1 MSYNKYYNKKTYTS
15 DGIKHDSCKEANRWA
30 ELKLL
35 QRAGE
40 ISDLQRQVEFELIP
54 NQYEVVEKVSS
65 KTGKPLKPKTKLI
78 ERKVCYIAD
87 FVYTDKH
94 GNRVVEDTK
103 SEITQ
108 TPVFVVKRKLM
119 LYIHGIKVKIV

>member
-1 MSYNKYYNKKTYTS
+1 MNYNKYYNQKTYTS
-15 DGIKHDSCKEANRWA
+15 DGIKHDSQKEAMRWA

-40 ISDLQRQVEFELIP
+40 IYDLQRQVEFELIP
-54 NQYEVVEKVSS
+54 NQYDLIERVS
-65 KTGKPLKPKTKLI
+65 KNTGKPLKSEKKLI

-87 FVYTDKH
+87 FVYTDKN
-94 GNRVVEDTK
+94 GNIVVEDTK

-119 LYIHGIKVKIV
+119 LYVHGIKVKII

>member
-1 MSYNKYYNKKTYTS
+1 
-15 DGIKHDSCKEANRWA
+15 
-30 ELKLL
+30 
-35 QRAGE
+35 
-40 ISDLQRQVEFELIP
+40 
-54 NQYEVVEKVSS
+54 VVEKISS
-65 KTGKPLKPKTKLI
+65 KTGKPLKPETKLV

-87 FVYTDKH
+87 FVYTDKN
-94 GNRVVEDTK
+94 GSKVVEDTK

>member
-1 MSYNKYYNKKTYTS
+1 MNYNKYYNQKTYTS
-15 DGIKHDSCKEANRWA
+15 DGIKHDSRKEANRWA

-54 NQYEVVEKVSS
+54 NQYEVVEKISS
-65 KTGKPLKPKTKLI
+65 KTGKPLKPETKLV

-87 FVYTDKH
+87 FVYTDKD

-119 LYIHGIKVKIV
+119 LYIHGVKVKIV

>member
-1 MSYNKYYNKKTYTS
+1 MSSKYYSKKTYTS
-15 DGIKHDSCKEANRWA
+15 DGIKHDSQKEANRWA

-54 NQYEVVEKVSS
+54 NQYEVIEKVSN

-87 FVYTDKH
+87 FVYTDKN

-119 LYIHGIKVKIV
+119 LFVHGIKVKIV

>member
-1 MSYNKYYNKKTYTS
+1 MKNKYYNKKTYTS
-15 DGIKHDSCKEANRWA
+15 DGIQHDSQKEATRWA

-54 NQYEVVEKVSS
+54 NQYEVVERVSK
-65 KTGKPLKPKTKLI
+65 KTGKPLKAETKLV

-87 FVYTDKH
+87 FVYTDKN
-94 GNRVVEDTK
+94 GSRVVEDTK

-119 LYIHGIKVKIV
+119 LFVHGIKVKIV

>member
-1 MSYNKYYNKKTYTS
+1 MNYNKYYNKKTYTS
-15 DGIKHDSCKEANRWA
+15 DGIKHDSQKEANRWA

-54 NQYEVVEKVSS
+54 NQYELIERVS
-65 KTGKPLKPKTKLI
+65 KTGKPIKPENKLI
-78 ERKVCYIAD
+78 ERKVSYIAD
-87 FVYTDKH
+87 FVYKDKK
-94 GNRVVEDTK
+94 GNTVVEDTK

-119 LYIHGIKVKIV
+119 LYVHGIKVNIV